1 MLISTCSLNRGIN
14 RQFMDSVFVGIEIGG
29 TKIQVVTGDSQA
41 RILDRKRFVADPV
54 KGGKGIRDQIVK
66 ALKQIQLKHSIC
78 AMGVGFGGPFNQ
90 ETGLT
95 CCSHQVNGW
104 DGFPLRKWLSDQFN
118 GIGVNICNDANTA
131 ALAEARVGAGRGES
145 PVFYITLGSGIG
157 GGLVVDGK
165 LYNGALPSEMEIGHV
180 RINNEG
186 ETLESRCSGWSVDKR
201 LRNYIEANSDSRL
214 ARIVE
219 SRGGE
224 AKYLLSAIN
233 EGDEGVRVVFDEVC
247 QDLAFGLSHV
257 VHLLNPA
264 VIVLGGGL
272 SLMGEPLRLGVEQ
285 MLKRII
291 MEAMKPGPIIR
302 LATLKE
308 DAVPIGALHLALM
321 HK

>member
-54 KGGKGIRDQIVK
+54 QGGKGIRDQIVK

-233 EGDEGVRVVFDEVC
+233 EGDEGIRVVFDEVC

>member
-1 MLISTCSLNRGIN
+1 
-14 RQFMDSVFVGIEIGG
+14 MDSVFVGIEIGG

-54 KGGKGIRDQIVK
+54 QGGKGIRDQIVK

>member
-1 MLISTCSLNRGIN
+1 
-14 RQFMDSVFVGIEIGG
+14 MDSIFVGIEIGG
-29 TKIQVVTGDSQA
+29 TKIQIVTGDSQA
-41 RILDRKRFVADPV
+41 RILDRKRFIADLV
-54 KGGKGIRDQIVK
+54 QGGEGIRDQIVK
-66 ALKQIQLKHSIC
+66 TLKQIQLKQSIYSI
-78 AMGVGFGGPFNQ
+78 GVGFGGPFNR

-95 CCSHQVNGW
+95 CCSHQIHGW
-104 DGFPLRKWLSDQFN
+104 DDFPLRKWLSDQFN
-118 GIGVNICNDANTA
+118 GVGVNICNDANAA
-131 ALAEARVGAGRGES
+131 ALAEAREGAGSGES

-157 GGLVVDGK
+157 GGLVIDGE

-201 LRNYIEANSDSRL
+201 LRSYIEENSDSSL
-214 ARIVE
+214 AKIVE

-224 AKYLLSAIN
+224 AKYLLPAIN
-233 EGDEGVRVVFDEVC
+233 EGDEGVRVIFNEVC

-272 SLMGEPLRLGVEQ
+272 SLIGEPLRLGVEQ
-285 MLKRII
+285 MLKQTI

-308 DAVPIGALHLALM
+308 DVVPIGALHLALM

>member
-233 EGDEGVRVVFDEVC
+233 EGDEGIRVVFDEVC

>member
-257 VHLLNPA
+257 VHLLSPA

>member
-1 MLISTCSLNRGIN
+1 MLISTCLVNRGIN
-14 RQFMDSVFVGIEIGG
+14 RQFMNSVFVGIEIGG

-41 RILDRKRFVADPV
+41 RILDRKRFVVDPAQ
-54 KGGKGIRDQIVK
+54 GGGGIRDHIVK
-66 ALKQIQLKHSIC
+66 ALKQIQLEQSIC
-78 AMGVGFGGPFNQ
+78 AIGVGFGGPFNR
-90 ETGLT
+90 ETGLI

-104 DGFPLRKWLSDQFN
+104 DEFPLRKWLSDEFN
-118 GIGVNICNDANTA
+118 GVGVNICNDANTA
-131 ALAEARVGAGRGES
+131 ALAEARVGAGSGES

-233 EGDEGVRVVFDEVC
+233 EGDEGVRIIFDEVC
-247 QDLAFGLSHV
+247 QDLACGLSHV

-264 VIVLGGGL
+264 VIILGGGL
-272 SLMGEPLRLGVEQ
+272 SLIGEPLRLGVEQ
-285 MLKRII
+285 MLKETI

-308 DAVPIGALHLALM
+308 DVVPIGALHLALI

>member
-1 MLISTCSLNRGIN
+1 MLISTCSLNRGIK

-180 RINNEG
+180 RINDEG

-233 EGDEGVRVVFDEVC
+233 EGDEGIRVVFDEVC

>member
-78 AMGVGFGGPFNQ
+78 AVGVGFGGPFNQ

-104 DGFPLRKWLSDQFN
+104 DGFPLRKWLSDQLN

>member
-41 RILDRKRFVADPV
+41 RILNRKRFVADPV
-54 KGGKGIRDQIVK
+54 QGGKGIRDQIVK

>member
-1 MLISTCSLNRGIN
+1 MLISTCSLNRGIK

-233 EGDEGVRVVFDEVC
+233 EGDEGIRVVFDEVC

>member
-41 RILDRKRFVADPV
+41 RILARKRFVADPA
-54 KGGKGIRDQIVK
+54 KGGEGIRNQIVK
-66 ALKQIQLKHSIC
+66 ALKEIQLKHSIC
-78 AMGVGFGGPFNQ
+78 AIGVGFGGPFNQ

-104 DGFPLRKWLSDQFN
+104 DKFPLRKWLSDQFKVVN
-118 GIGVNICNDANTA
+118 VNISNDANTA
-131 ALAEARVGAGRGES
+131 ALAEARVGEGRGKS

-157 GGLVVDGK
+157 GGLIVDGK
-165 LYNGALPSEMEIGHV
+165 LYNGALPTEMEIGHI
-180 RINNEG
+180 RIKNDG
-186 ETLESRCSGWSVDKR
+186 ETLESCCSGWSVDKR
-201 LRNYIEANSDSRL
+201 LRNYIEANSDSIL
-214 ARIVE
+214 ASLVDG
-219 SRGGE
+219 RGSE

-233 EGDEGVRVVFDEVC
+233 EGDEGVRVVFDELC

-257 VHLLNPA
+257 VHLLNPE
-264 VIVLGGGL
+264 VIVIGGGL
-272 SLMGEPLRLGVEQ
+272 SLIGEPLRLRVEEN
-285 MLKRII
+285 LKRII

-302 LATLKE
+302 LAMLKE

-321 HK
+321 YK